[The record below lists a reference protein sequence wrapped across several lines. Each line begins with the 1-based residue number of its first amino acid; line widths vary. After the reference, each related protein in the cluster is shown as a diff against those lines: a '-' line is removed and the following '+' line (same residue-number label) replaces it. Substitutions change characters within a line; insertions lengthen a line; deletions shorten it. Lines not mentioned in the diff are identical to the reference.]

1 MVVINGM
8 TSYDEHIEQGS
19 IGRHETFTPR
29 YGWLKKG
36 YDAVKKDSTV
46 FKAKD
51 AVERLGVGKN
61 MVRSIR
67 FWCSAFNVIE
77 PSPEGSGHMVATEF
91 GDKLLGDEGWDPYLE
106 DIASIWLLQWQLFI
120 PPLEAV
126 NWPLAFNNC
135 NIWSFDQSQLS
146 QTLQTSAQKYSRFAT
161 ISENTLKKD
170 ASCLVRMYAEEKP
183 NDDSEIDCPFRQLGL
198 IHRVEGK
205 KEFSFSN
212 IEKATLPPLIFAA
225 ASFSYLSSYIST
237 KQRTITLQRL
247 TYDLNSPGVAFKLP
261 ESAVG
266 AYLYAAL
273 NYLGDNVSLN
283 DNLGA
288 YQLYLN
294 DSPGNLFWLSLDKYY
309 GEK

>member
-1 MVVINGM
+1 MVVINGI
-8 TSYDEHIEQGS
+8 TSYDEYIEKGS

-36 YDAVKKDSTV
+36 YDAVKEDSAV
-46 FKAKD
+46 FKAPD

-67 FWCSAFNVIE
+67 FWCSAFKIIE
-77 PSPEGSGHMVATEF
+77 PSPKGAGLMIATKL

-106 DIASIWLLQWQLFI
+106 DIGSIWLLQWQLFK
-120 PPLEAV
+120 PPFEAV
-126 NWPLAFNNC
+126 NWSIAFNNC
-135 NIWSFDQSQLS
+135 NIWSFDQGQLS
-146 QTLQTSAQKYSRFAT
+146 QVLQNATKKYPRFAS
-161 ISENTLKKD
+161 ISENTFKRD
-170 ASCLVRMYAEEKP
+170 ASCLIRMYAEEGQ
-183 NDDSEIDCPFRQLGL
+183 NGESEIECPFSQLGL
-198 IHRVEGK
+198 VRRVEDKRGV
-205 KEFSFSN
+205 SFSN

-225 ASFSYLSSYIST
+225 ASFSYLSSYAST
-237 KQRTITLQRL
+237 QQKTITLQRL
-247 TYDLNSPGVAFKLP
+247 TYDLNSPGVAFKVP

-266 AYLYAAL
+266 AYLYAASEL
-273 NYLGDNVSLN
+273 LSEKVYLN

-294 DSPGNLFWLSLDKYY
+294 ESSDHLFWLSLDEYY